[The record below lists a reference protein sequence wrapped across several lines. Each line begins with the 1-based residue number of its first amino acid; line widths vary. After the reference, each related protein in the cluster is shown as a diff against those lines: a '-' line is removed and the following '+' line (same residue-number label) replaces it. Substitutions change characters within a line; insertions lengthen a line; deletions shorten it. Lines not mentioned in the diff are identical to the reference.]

1 LLNFFDSIN
10 NEESC
15 ILKRLFAR
23 AVYAAGLPLSVTEN
37 DHMKQFFKR
46 IRPCFHLP
54 SRYELSVPYLQKEYE
69 IIQKKVLKKIREA
82 ESLTI
87 LTDGWTDVNGIGIM
101 NIMVA
106 TPIPLFYRAVDSG
119 TEAHTGEYI
128 SEMLGEV
135 IEEVGVPKVEAVV
148 TDNAYNM
155 KSAWAK
161 LKNKYPNL
169 LTYGC
174 MAHGLNLLLK
184 DLFKKITTLSRCA
197 AKSKDVIKF
206 FLNKQL
212 PRQILKE
219 VQLKENNKE
228 TALVVSVDTRWG
240 STVLSLLSLL
250 KKTVMDKRIKKQIDQ
265 QTKRYVLDEGNFWCI
280 IEKVCKMTEPLLKMI
295 TLLETDTPSMS
306 KIFPLLKSIE
316 TKFLTEYGDENV
328 LTFLNKADQKKT
340 IGIFNERKSFFYHEV
355 QLAAYLLDPKEKG
368 LNLNE
373 DENET
378 ALNFIVDFAV
388 NHKYKVDKVLQEIT
402 EYTSKSGSWGNMN
415 IWNAAEVSEP
425 LTWWRAFFDIKELTK
440 VATRILS
447 LPSTSASC
455 ERNFKTFAN
464 IKTKKRNL
472 LTIERTNKLVFVKH
486 NLKLLSNEYEEIEL
500 EAEASE
506 ISEEGS
512 IKASEISGE
521 DSSVG
526 DEDIYGEVEL
536 SEDDNSD
543 AIEVDEDVA
552 VGDVD
557 FTEVGETEQ
566 SEGRAEGL
574 SGEKKIAMNDTEVFE
589 YLIYDNTIENFED

>member
-1 LLNFFDSIN
+1 LNFFDSIN

-37 DHMKQFFKR
+37 DHMKKFFKR

-306 KIFPLLKSIE
+306 KIFSLLKSIE

-355 QLAAYLLDPKEKG
+355 KMK
-368 LNLNE
+368 
-373 DENET
+373 
-378 ALNFIVDFAV
+378 
-388 NHKYKVDKVLQEIT
+388 
-402 EYTSKSGSWGNMN
+402 
-415 IWNAAEVSEP
+415 
-425 LTWWRAFFDIKELTK
+425 
-440 VATRILS
+440 
-447 LPSTSASC
+447 
-455 ERNFKTFAN
+455 
-464 IKTKKRNL
+464 
-472 LTIERTNKLVFVKH
+472 
-486 NLKLLSNEYEEIEL
+486 
-500 EAEASE
+500 
-506 ISEEGS
+506 
-512 IKASEISGE
+512 
-521 DSSVG
+521 
-526 DEDIYGEVEL
+526 
-536 SEDDNSD
+536 
-543 AIEVDEDVA
+543 
-552 VGDVD
+552 
-557 FTEVGETEQ
+557 
-566 SEGRAEGL
+566 
-574 SGEKKIAMNDTEVFE
+574 
-589 YLIYDNTIENFED
+589 